1 MTTTT
6 TTSQQK
12 DASIAAIEA
21 CPNCGESGR
30 KVQRVTLESLLRPE
44 RSGDIR
50 DQPYHVC
57 LTPDCETVYFGAG
70 DAATFVKSDLAVR
83 FGLKEAEPPRPV
95 CYCFDHSIEGIHE
108 EIRRTGRSTVLDS
121 IKAAMKESGCRCEYT
136 NPLGACCLNTVNE
149 VVQEGLRDCGA
160 GDATVAVRPEAD
172 CCSTDDRRQ
181 SDLVAGTRSFWVFWG
196 LPVVAFLLAALLS
209 PGPRAFVWGGALLWA
224 GIGCF
229 INSRRCGR
237 LHCHITG
244 PLWGLG
250 GVVVFLHGL
259 GIAPIRGSWIAIGI
273 VSGTIVAF
281 SLEWLRG
288 STYLT
293 RSRHGKTE
301 ERNNSLCCKP
311 EVSTDPTEPLATE
324 RAGLWAASGSVFS
337 AALASACCWLP
348 LLLIAFGVS
357 AAGVAGFF
365 EAYRP
370 YFIAGAVGLLGFGF
384 YTVYFRRPACAPG
397 SACGVP
403 SSKLRTFNQIMLW
416 TATTLVCAFIFF
428 PNYVGRLLASQAA
441 GPSPAFSVELVAD
454 RFHVEGM
461 TCEGCAAGLRS
472 TLAKLPN
479 VASVEVDYATKTAV
493 VRYATGDAAGHADA
507 GSAAGGASNVI
518 EAIGAAGFTAT
529 LAGAP

>member
-12 DASIAAIEA
+12 DARIAAKET
-21 CPNCGESGR
+21 CPNCGERGR

-44 RSGDIR
+44 RSADIG

-57 LTPDCETVYFGAG
+57 LTQDCETVYFAAGA
-70 DAATFVKSDLAVR
+70 AATFVKSDLAVR
-83 FGLKEAEPPRPV
+83 FGLKEAEQPRPV
-95 CYCFDHSIEGIHE
+95 CYCFNHSIEGIHD
-108 EIRRTGRSTVLDS
+108 EIRRTGRSTVLAG
-121 IKAAMKESGCRCEYT
+121 IKAAMKGSGCRCEYT

-149 VVQEGLRDCGA
+149 VVQEGLRQFGT

-172 CCSTDDRRQ
+172 CCSTD
-181 SDLVAGTRSFWVFWG
+181 
-196 LPVVAFLLAALLS
+196 
-209 PGPRAFVWGGALLWA
+209 
-224 GIGCF
+224 
-229 INSRRCGR
+229 
-237 LHCHITG
+237 
-244 PLWGLG
+244 
-250 GVVVFLHGL
+250 
-259 GIAPIRGSWIAIGI
+259 
-273 VSGTIVAF
+273 
-281 SLEWLRG
+281 
-288 STYLT
+288 
-293 RSRHGKTE
+293 
-301 ERNNSLCCKP
+301 
-311 EVSTDPTEPLATE
+311 PTQPLATE

-365 EAYRP
+365 EAYRS

-397 SACGVP
+397 SACCVP

-428 PNYVGRLLASQAA
+428 PNYVGRLLASQTA
-441 GPSPAFSVELVAD
+441 GQSPALGVELVAD
-454 RFHVEGM
+454 TFHVEGM

-493 VRYATGDAAGHADA
+493 VRYATGDVAGHAEVGSTA
-507 GSAAGGASNVI
+507 GTASNVI
-518 EAIGAAGFTAT
+518 EAINAAGFTAT
-529 LAGAP
+529 LADAP